1 MRRIRDELR
10 GIDREQEWK
19 RQGRKSVPPHLISGV
34 QRLKASTALLRSSVS
49 RIGQPPPAP
58 PTLRG
63 RIGLLIVQLLRRALF
78 WLIPSIQTSQNQIVD
93 ALEQHLAATD
103 QILQILQHTNV
114 ELARLSQLAATN
126 QSGGG
131 ARL

>member
-1 MRRIRDELR
+1 MRRIRDGLR

-19 RQGRKSVPPHLISGV
+19 RLGRRAVPPHLIASV

-49 RIGQPPPAP
+49 RIGEPPPTP

-63 RIGLLIVQLLRRALF
+63 RLGLHVIQIMRRALF
-78 WLIPSIQTSQNQIVD
+78 WLLPSIQTSQNQIVD

-103 QILQILQHTNV
+103 QILQILQQTNI
-114 ELARLSQLAATN
+114 ELARLTSQTAPAKQT
-126 QSGGG
+126 SGG
-131 ARL
+131 AS